1 MDQNRQ
7 FMAITASFAKT
18 DDYSV
23 NASSLEPVLI
33 RAEQT
38 RMLYQQLWIALI
50 FTAIVAPILCVF
62 QWSAVE
68 QSAIF
73 TWLSILVI
81 VTCGRAILGLRY
93 QRANPAAAEAERWYR
108 WYIIGTALAGLAWGS
123 AGVLLF
129 PEDSLPH
136 QVFLV
141 FVLGGM
147 AAGAVTTQSYAW
159 TPSLV
164 FLTLCILPFVLRL
177 TLEGTPLSHVMAMMV
192 LLYLLGLVLSARRT
206 YTYNLQNVVLRLE
219 ATRREE
225 AINHFKLTLDQIHDC
240 VFMIDPDSLRCL
252 YVNRGAILQL
262 GYDRDELM
270 RLMPVEIDPDHSE
283 ADYRAMC
290 TDLIEKRENSI
301 TFETRY
307 KHKNGLELIVEMI
320 LQYIRPIGHQGRLV
334 AVVRDISQRKQVEQD
349 LIKARDAA
357 QVAAQAKSRFLATMS
372 HEIRTPMNGV
382 LGMAELL
389 SHTHLDAR
397 QQRQVETIR
406 SSATLLINLINDIL
420 DFSRI
425 DAGKLELRYEAFD
438 LELAISEV
446 VNLIAP
452 QIRTKD
458 LIMDIR
464 YAPGLPRNLVGDE
477 HHIRQVLM
485 NLVGNAVKFTDN
497 GQIQIVVNGVSDGN
511 EASLRIEVK
520 DTGIG
525 IDAGSRDHLFGLFT
539 QADGT
544 HSRRF
549 GGTGLGLAIS
559 HALVNLM
566 RGRIGVES
574 ELGTGSTFWIELKL
588 PVGTEPFAIAD
599 GKLANLTALLVGR
612 KSSYLETLAIQLVE
626 LGLDCVRAENCRSA
640 FDALKQ
646 AQTSDRA
653 ITFILV
659 DADMPIDERTNLVQ
673 TVSESFVDTALLW
686 LMPLGHDFSFDE
698 NGVSIANLVVPTT
711 RSALAK
717 MLLGRLKHATQ
728 GLEPDADSSSTTA
741 ASACYGRILLVEDNL
756 VNREVAIDM
765 LEELGFEVVTAENG
779 HEAIQQYYTTTP
791 DLVLMDGQM
800 PELDG
805 YEATRRL
812 RRHERERGTHVPIVA
827 MTAHAYPEDRK
838 KCISSG
844 MDDYLA
850 KPFSIENLDEILCRW
865 LNTKADTKV

>member
-1 MDQNRQ
+1 
-7 FMAITASFAKT
+7 MAITVSFAKT

-23 NASSLEPVLI
+23 NATSLEPVLI

-68 QSAIF
+68 PSAVI
-73 TWLSILVI
+73 TWLSIVAI

-93 QRANPAAAEAERWYR
+93 QRVNPAAAEAEHWYR
-108 WYIIGTALAGLAWGS
+108 WFIIGTALAGFAWGS

-129 PEDSLPH
+129 PENSLPH

-177 TLEGTPLSHVMAMMV
+177 MLEGTPLSYVMAMMV
-192 LLYLLGLVLSARRT
+192 LLDLLGLVLSTRRT

-240 VFMIDPDSLRCL
+240 VFMIDPGSLRCL
-252 YVNRGAILQL
+252 YANRGALLQC
-262 GYDRDELM
+262 GYDRDELL
-270 RLMPVEIDPDHSE
+270 RLMPVEIDIDHNE

-290 TDLIEKRENSI
+290 TDLFEGRKDSI

-307 KHKNGLELIVEMI
+307 KHKDGHELIVEMI
-320 LQYIRPIGHQGRLV
+320 LQYIRPVGHQGRLV

-425 DAGKLELRYEAFD
+425 DAGKLELFYEAFD

-452 QIRTKD
+452 QIGTKD
-458 LIMDIR
+458 LILDIR
-464 YAPGLPRNLVGDE
+464 YAPEMPRNVVGDE

-485 NLVGNAVKFTDN
+485 NLVGNAVKFTDS
-497 GQIQIVVNGVSDGN
+497 GQIQILVNGVSDGT

-525 IDAGSRDHLFGLFT
+525 IDANSRDHLFELFN
-539 QADGT
+539 QADGS

-566 RGRIGVES
+566 GGKIGVES
-574 ELGTGSTFWIELKL
+574 ELGAGSTFWFELTL
-588 PVGTEPFAIAD
+588 PVGTEPFAISD
-599 GKLANLTALLVGR
+599 GKLANLAALLVGSE
-612 KSSYLETLAIQLVE
+612 SSYIETVAIQLTE
-626 LGLDCVRAENCRSA
+626 LGLECVRADHCESA
-640 FDALKQ
+640 ADALKQ
-646 AQTSDRA
+646 AQILGRA
-653 ITFILV
+653 IAFMLV
-659 DADMPIDERTNLVQ
+659 DTDMPIDERVSLLQ
-673 TVSESFVDTALLW
+673 TAKERFVDTALLW
-686 LMPLGHDFSFDE
+686 VTPLGHDLSLDE
-698 NGVSIANLVVPTT
+698 NGDSVSNLVVPMTQH
-711 RSALAK
+711 ALAK
-717 MLLGRLKHATQ
+717 ILIRQLKQATLAQ
-728 GLEPDADSSSTTA
+728 GMESDAEALPAAT
-741 ASACYGRILLVEDNL
+741 ASACHGRILLAEDNL

-779 HEAIQQYYTTTP
+779 QEAIEQYYATKP
-791 DLVLMDGQM
+791 NLILMDGQM

-805 YEATRRL
+805 YGATRRL
-812 RRHERERGTHVPIVA
+812 RRDEQESGTHVPIVA
-827 MTAHAYPEDRK
+827 MTAHAFPEDRK

-850 KPFSIENLDEILCRW
+850 KPFTIENLDEVLCRW
-865 LNTKADTKV
+865 LKTNASAKV

>member
-1 MDQNRQ
+1 
-7 FMAITASFAKT
+7 MAITVSLGKT
-18 DDYSV
+18 DDYNV
-23 NASSLEPVLI
+23 HTTSLDPVLVS
-33 RAEQT
+33 AEQT
-38 RMLYQQLWIALI
+38 RMLYRQLWFALV
-50 FTAIVAPILCVF
+50 FTAIIAPILCAF
-62 QWSAVE
+62 LWSAVDH
-68 QSAIF
+68 AVILM
-73 TWLSILVI
+73 WLSIV
-81 VTCGRAILGLRY
+81 VVVSSGRLILGLRY
-93 QRANPAAAEAERWYR
+93 QYINPAAAEAEHWYR
-108 WYIIGTALAGLAWGS
+108 WFLIGTALAGSAWGS

-129 PEDSLPH
+129 PEDSLQH
-136 QVFLV
+136 LVFLG
-141 FVLGGM
+141 FVVSGM
-147 AAGAVTTQSYAW
+147 AAGAVNTQSYAW
-159 TPSLV
+159 TPILV
-164 FLTLCILPFVLRL
+164 FLLLCILPFALRL
-177 TLEGTPLSHVMAMMV
+177 FLEATPLGYAMATMA
-192 LLYLLGLVLSARRT
+192 LLYLLGLSMVARRA
-206 YTYNLQNVVLRLE
+206 YTNNLQNVVLRLE

-262 GYDRDELM
+262 GYDRDELL
-270 RLMPVEIDPDHSE
+270 RLMPVEIDPEHSE

-290 TDLIEKRENSI
+290 TDLIEKREHSI

-307 KHKNGLELIVEMI
+307 KHKSGQELIVEMI
-320 LQYIRPIGHQGRLV
+320 LQYVKPIGHQGRLV
-334 AVVRDISQRKQVEQD
+334 AVVRNISQRKQVEQD

-389 SHTHLDAR
+389 SHTPLDAR

-464 YAPGLPRNLVGDE
+464 YAPKLPRNLVGDE
-477 HHIRQVLM
+477 HYIRQVLM
-485 NLVGNAVKFTDN
+485 NLVGNAIKFTDS
-497 GQIQIVVNGVSDGN
+497 GQIQIVVNGVADGT
-511 EASLRIEVK
+511 EASLRIEVR

-539 QADGT
+539 QADGS
-544 HSRRF
+544 HSRNF

-559 HALVNLM
+559 HALIKLM
-566 RGRIGVES
+566 GGKIGVES
-574 ELGTGSTFWIELKL
+574 ELGAGSTFWIELKL

-599 GKLANLTALLVGR
+599 GRLANLAALLVGSE
-612 KSSYLETLAIQLVE
+612 SSYMETLAIQLAE
-626 LGLDCVRAENCRSA
+626 QRLECVRANDCQLASDTLR
-640 FDALKQ
+640 Q
-646 AQTSDRA
+646 AQISGRA
-653 ITFILV
+653 IAFMFV
-659 DADMPIDERTNLVQ
+659 DAYMPIDERASLVKTAKQ
-673 TVSESFVDTALLW
+673 RFVDTALFL

-698 NGVSIANLVVPTT
+698 NDDAVANLVVPTT

-717 MLLGRLKHATQ
+717 TLVRQLKQATLAQ
-728 GLEPDADSSSTTA
+728 ALESDAESSSTTT
-741 ASACYGRILLVEDNL
+741 ASACCGRILMAEDNL

-779 HEAIQQYYTTTP
+779 QQAIAQYHATKP

-800 PELDG
+800 PKIDG

-812 RRHERERGTHVPIVA
+812 RRDEQESGTHVPIVA
-827 MTAHAYPEDRK
+827 MTAHAFPEDRR
-838 KCISSG
+838 KCMSSG

-850 KPFSIENLDEILCRW
+850 KPFTIENLNEVLCRW
-865 LNTKADTKV
+865 LKTKEHG

>member
-1 MDQNRQ
+1 
-7 FMAITASFAKT
+7 MAITVSLGKT
-18 DDYSV
+18 DDYNV
-23 NASSLEPVLI
+23 HTTSLDPVLVS
-33 RAEQT
+33 AEQT
-38 RMLYQQLWIALI
+38 RMLYRQLWFALV
-50 FTAIVAPILCVF
+50 FTAIIAPILCAF
-62 QWSAVE
+62 LWSAVDH
-68 QSAIF
+68 AVILM
-73 TWLSILVI
+73 WLSIV
-81 VTCGRAILGLRY
+81 VVVSSGRLILGLRY
-93 QRANPAAAEAERWYR
+93 QYINPAAAEAERWYR
-108 WYIIGTALAGLAWGS
+108 WFLIGTALAGSAWGS

-129 PEDSLPH
+129 PEDSLQH
-136 QVFLV
+136 LVFLG
-141 FVLGGM
+141 FVVSGM
-147 AAGAVTTQSYAW
+147 AAGAVNTQSYAW
-159 TPSLV
+159 TPILV
-164 FLTLCILPFVLRL
+164 FLLLCILPFALRL
-177 TLEGTPLSHVMAMMV
+177 FLEATPLGYAMATMA
-192 LLYLLGLVLSARRT
+192 LLYLLGLSMVARRA
-206 YTYNLQNVVLRLE
+206 YTNNLQNVVLRLE

-262 GYDRDELM
+262 GYDRDELL
-270 RLMPVEIDPDHSE
+270 RLMPVEIDPEHSE

-290 TDLIEKRENSI
+290 TDLIEKREHSI

-307 KHKNGLELIVEMI
+307 KHKSGQELIVEMI
-320 LQYIRPIGHQGRLV
+320 LQYVKPIGHQGRLV
-334 AVVRDISQRKQVEQD
+334 AVVRNISQRKQVEQD

-389 SHTHLDAR
+389 SHTPLDAR

-464 YAPGLPRNLVGDE
+464 YAPKLPRNLVGDE
-477 HHIRQVLM
+477 HYIRQVLM
-485 NLVGNAVKFTDN
+485 NLVGNAIKFTDS
-497 GQIQIVVNGVSDGN
+497 GQIQIVVNGVADGT
-511 EASLRIEVK
+511 EASLRIEVR

-539 QADGT
+539 QADGS
-544 HSRRF
+544 HSRNF

-559 HALVNLM
+559 HALIKLM
-566 RGRIGVES
+566 GGKIGVES
-574 ELGTGSTFWIELKL
+574 ELGAGSTFWIELKL

-599 GKLANLTALLVGR
+599 GRLANLAALLVGSE
-612 KSSYLETLAIQLVE
+612 SSYMETLAIQLAE
-626 LGLDCVRAENCRSA
+626 QRLECVRANDCQLASDTLR
-640 FDALKQ
+640 Q
-646 AQTSDRA
+646 AQISGRA
-653 ITFILV
+653 IAFMFV
-659 DADMPIDERTNLVQ
+659 DAYMPIDERASLVKTAKQ
-673 TVSESFVDTALLW
+673 RFVDTALFL

-698 NGVSIANLVVPTT
+698 NDDSVANLVVPTT

-717 MLLGRLKHATQ
+717 TLVRQLKQATLAQ
-728 GLEPDADSSSTTA
+728 ALESDAESSSTTT
-741 ASACYGRILLVEDNL
+741 ASACCGRILMAEDNL

-779 HEAIQQYYTTTP
+779 QQAIAQYHATKP

-800 PELDG
+800 PKIDG

-812 RRHERERGTHVPIVA
+812 RRDEQESGTHVPIVA
-827 MTAHAYPEDRK
+827 MTAHAFPEDRR
-838 KCISSG
+838 KCMSSG

-850 KPFSIENLDEILCRW
+850 KPFTIENLNEVLCRW
-865 LNTKADTKV
+865 LKTKEHG